1 MNEWNNFFFK
11 DEIMD
16 EDMFLSE
23 VKLAARFLNLV
34 ERQNNNRSQTI
45 ARSTKNLIGM
55 KGITCT
61 HCWIESIF
69 IAPVTIWI
77 RNLFGFILL
86 LYNVPLEKISLI

>member
-1 MNEWNNFFFK
+1 
-11 DEIMD
+11 MD

-45 ARSTKNLIGM
+45 ARSTKNLVGM

-61 HCWIESIF
+61 HC
-69 IAPVTIWI
+69 
-77 RNLFGFILL
+77 
-86 LYNVPLEKISLI
+86 

>member
-1 MNEWNNFFFK
+1 MNELNNFFFK

-61 HCWIESIF
+61 HC
-69 IAPVTIWI
+69 
-77 RNLFGFILL
+77 
-86 LYNVPLEKISLI
+86 